1 MQNSPTEETVAI
13 IGRVSYTIHR
23 ANAPLAV
30 RCLVLTVSDT
40 RNDNNDH
47 SGNAI
52 VDLLSENGHDVV
64 DKTIVSDD
72 MEHIGAALDSML
84 KLPTIDVIITTGGT
98 GISHRDGTYEVVVK
112 LFEKQI
118 DGFGELFRSLSFS
131 EIGSAAM
138 LSRACAG
145 LVNGKIVISLPGSE
159 HAVRLAMTKLVLPEL
174 GHLVHEAKR

>member
-1 MQNSPTEETVAI
+1 MQDSPTEETADI
-13 IGRVSYTIHR
+13 IGRVSHTIHR

-72 MEHIGAALDSML
+72 MEHIGAALDAMT
-84 KLPTIDVIITTGGT
+84 KLPTIDVVITTGGT

-112 LFEKQI
+112 LLEKKI

-145 LVNGKIVISLPGSE
+145 LVKGKIVISLPGSE
-159 HAVRLAMTKLVLPEL
+159 HAVRLAMTKLILPEL